1 MIDQE
6 KNDTII
12 QTFVFAIKRT
22 IDNKTQQA
30 KLELKTESKGISLPE
45 AAIILEGWVNKVKE
59 KIQEPFVKSLEF
71 TWTRIKIQIDFCSSK
86 CKSYKVNN

>member
-6 KNDTII
+6 KNDIII
-12 QTFVFAIKRT
+12 QTFIFAIKRT

-30 KLELKTESKGISLPE
+30 KLELKTEGKGIPLPE
-45 AAIILEGWVNKVKE
+45 AAIILEGWINKVKE

-71 TWTRIKIQIDFCSSK
+71 K
-86 CKSYKVNN
+86 

>member
-1 MIDQE
+1 MIEMIDQE

-30 KLELKTESKGISLPE
+30 KLELKTEGKGISLPE

-71 TWTRIKIQIDFCSSK
+71 K
-86 CKSYKVNN
+86 